1 MKSPPQQ
8 AAGYLKDCSGKPP
21 LGSGRS
27 DGHWRQTNKVTQQ
40 AAGDAVPD
48 FIVDCRA
55 ISVQSAKECCG

>member
-1 MKSPPQQ
+1 MNHALAPKEERTHKSVV
-8 AAGYLKDCSGKPP
+8 LRLD
-21 LGSGRS
+21 
-27 DGHWRQTNKVTQQ
+27 